1 MPVDEKLQKSC
12 MKQVRDAHVKW
23 DRSRR
28 DWEAVKEKSAQS
40 ENTRGCKFEGELEG
54 LLTQGKEI
62 DVWMVSLEKKGIVNY
77 HFTAEDDAAIKAKN
91 DELKVTI
98 KKGQD
103 RMHALNAWLK
113 IT

>member
-1 MPVDEKLQKSC
+1 MSSGTAADGTGRQ
-12 MKQVRDAHVKW
+12 
-23 DRSRR
+23 
-28 DWEAVKEKSAQS
+28 SAQS
-40 ENTRGCKFEGELEG
+40 ENTKGCKLEGELEG

-62 DVWMVSLEKKGIVNY
+62 DAWMVSLEKKGIVNY
-77 HFTAEDDAAIKAKN
+77 HFTAEDDAAIKAN
-91 DELKVTI
+91 NAELKVTI